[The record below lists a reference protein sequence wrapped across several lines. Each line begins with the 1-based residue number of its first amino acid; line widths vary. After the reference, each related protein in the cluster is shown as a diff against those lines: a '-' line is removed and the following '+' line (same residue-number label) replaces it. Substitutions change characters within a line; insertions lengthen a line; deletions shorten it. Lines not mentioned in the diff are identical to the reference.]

1 MFKTRKQERNKKVRS
16 RSKNFCTFAF
26 WKDGGATEEDAFE
39 QQTRVK
45 FVGVCVEKAD
55 RYHAVARCN
64 DIMGETG
71 WTELME
77 SVAGVLGSG
86 NPT

>member
-1 MFKTRKQERNKKVRS
+1 M
-16 RSKNFCTFAF
+16 
-26 WKDGGATEEDAFE
+26 
-39 QQTRVK
+39 
-45 FVGVCVEKAD
+45 EKAD

-64 DIMGETG
+64 DIMTETG

-77 SVAGVLGSG
+77 SVVGVLGTG

>member
-1 MFKTRKQERNKKVRS
+1 MTEGKKRWRRVTEASRS
-16 RSKNFCTFAF
+16 RFRIDTC
-26 WKDGGATEEDAFE
+26 
-39 QQTRVK
+39 K

-64 DIMGETG
+64 DIMTETG

-77 SVAGVLGSG
+77 SVVGVLGTG

>member
-1 MFKTRKQERNKKVRS
+1 M
-16 RSKNFCTFAF
+16 
-26 WKDGGATEEDAFE
+26 
-39 QQTRVK
+39 
-45 FVGVCVEKAD
+45 EKAD
-55 RYHAVARCN
+55 RYHAVVRCN
-64 DIMGETG
+64 DIMAETG

>member
-1 MFKTRKQERNKKVRS
+1 MIEKKKMAARE
-16 RSKNFCTFAF
+16 A
-26 WKDGGATEEDAFE
+26 DAFE
-39 QQTRVK
+39 QTRVS

-64 DIMGETG
+64 DIMTETG

-77 SVAGVLGSG
+77 SVVGVLGTG

>member
-1 MFKTRKQERNKKVRS
+1 MNVFISKTRDNSKTFARNDRREKKMAACDRSGRS
-16 RSKNFCTFAF
+16 RFRIDTC
-26 WKDGGATEEDAFE
+26 
-39 QQTRVK
+39 K
-45 FVGVCVEKAD
+45 FVRVCVEKAD

-64 DIMGETG
+64 DIMTETG

-77 SVAGVLGSG
+77 SVVGVLGTG